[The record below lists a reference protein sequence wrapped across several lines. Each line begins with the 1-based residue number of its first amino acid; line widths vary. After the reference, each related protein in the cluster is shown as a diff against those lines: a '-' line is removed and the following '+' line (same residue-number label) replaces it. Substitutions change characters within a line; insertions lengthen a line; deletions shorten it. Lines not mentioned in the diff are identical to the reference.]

1 LLLEDMLALRL
12 RRERGSVSLSPISFA
27 KRNRAVMVVRL
38 PPDVGS
44 VCPVAD
50 EKLNMHDG

>member
-1 LLLEDMLALRL
+1 
-12 RRERGSVSLSPISFA
+12 
-27 KRNRAVMVVRL
+27 MVVRL

-50 EKLNMHDG
+50 EKLNMHMANIGGLKGFFRLPLASY